1 MSGQPMN
8 KFRVGE
14 LPVMQR
20 FSILKAEVAK
30 RAGAFRRDRSG
41 VAAIEFAMIVPIM
54 IMLFFGTVEF
64 SQALTADRRV
74 AQMASTTADLVA
86 QYDTLSVAQVCN
98 IFKISKSL
106 LLPYSPTSLEISVT
120 NLSKTGTA
128 TPTGT
133 WSEDLGCTATGPYQ
147 STYSTPVPAGLLP
160 DQAAGVSV
168 CVVMAEVKYT
178 FKPTVGYF
186 LSPTAGV
193 ALKEKFYLKPRKST
207 CVVRTLT

>member
-1 MSGQPMN
+1 
-8 KFRVGE
+8 
-14 LPVMQR
+14 MQR
-20 FSILKAEVAK
+20 FSILRAQAAK
-30 RAGAFRRDRSG
+30 RAKAFGRDRGG

-54 IMLFFGTVEF
+54 VMLFFGTVEF

-106 LLPYSPTSLEISVT
+106 LLPYPTSDLTISVT
-120 NLSKTGTA
+120 NLQKTGTG
-128 TPTGT
+128 TPAGS
-133 WSEDLGCTATGPYQ
+133 WSEDLGCSGSGPYQ
-147 STYSTPVPAGLLP
+147 GAYSTAVPAGLLP
-160 DQAAGVSV
+160 DQTAGTST

-178 FKPTVGYF
+178 FKPTIGYF

-193 ALKEKFYLKPRKST
+193 PLAEKFYLKPRKST
-207 CVVRTLT
+207 CVTRTLT